1 MTDKVYAEKVRDGVR
16 RNWNKNKEKY
26 NARRKYLQQTDE
38 VFRNKWLESQRK
50 TYYKYHDERKRKLR
64 ERSPE
69 KKYED
74 NQIQKNKGNMRK
86 YNLSEKGRL
95 RWAKHNAKKRELG
108 FGFNLVFQN
117 ELDEPFAYHHFNHN
131 NVDVV
136 AIPVDIHQLY
146 NSTDSRK
153 HREMLLPIVEQLY
166 PEIKLFMKEN
176 KKES

>member
-1 MTDKVYAEKVRDGVR
+1 MRAC
-16 RNWNKNKEKY
+16 
-26 NARRKYLQQTDE
+26 
-38 VFRNKWLESQRK
+38 
-50 TYYKYHDERKRKLR
+50 KRM
-64 ERSPE
+64 PV
-69 KKYED
+69 
-74 NQIQKNKGNMRK
+74 
-86 YNLSEKGRL
+86 NLLMGGS
-95 RWAKHNAKKRELG
+95 H
-108 FGFNLVFQN
+108 
-117 ELDEPFAYHHFNHN
+117 EPFAYHHFNHN